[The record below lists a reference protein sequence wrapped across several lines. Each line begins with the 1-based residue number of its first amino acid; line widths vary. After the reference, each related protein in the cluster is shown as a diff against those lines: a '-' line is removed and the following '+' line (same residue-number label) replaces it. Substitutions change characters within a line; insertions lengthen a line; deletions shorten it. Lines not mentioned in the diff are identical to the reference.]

1 MAKDRTN
8 DKRPVPVKPGD
19 TNALLAWFQE
29 LVRQARLTWRL
40 LWDSRVPWWA
50 KLVPIGVMAYVISPV
65 DLVPGALFPGFGQL
79 DDVAVLLLGA
89 KLFVELSPP
98 DVVREHLRA
107 LGARIKEW
115 RVMEEE
121 ERAEGSPALIEGEFE
136 SLEPE
141 AVEAAEEVEGEPV

>member
-1 MAKDRTN
+1 MAES
-8 DKRPVPVKPGD
+8 KRPVPVKPDD
-19 TNALLAWFQE
+19 TGALLAWFQE
-29 LVRQARLTWRL
+29 LIRQARLTWRL
-40 LWDSRVPWWA
+40 LWDSRVPWWS
-50 KLVPIGVMAYVISPV
+50 KLVPIGVLAYVISPV
-65 DLVPGALFPGFGQL
+65 DLVPGAMFPGFGQL

-121 ERAEGSPALIEGEFE
+121 EEKAESPTLIEGEFKPLE
-136 SLEPE
+136 SEP
-141 AVEAAEEVEGEPV
+141 AEDVEGKPG